1 MIESINLTGFQS
13 HKNTRLNFDNGVNVI
28 VGKSDCG
35 KSAVIRAIRL
45 VLENK
50 PNGDSFINHDCKSMS
65 VAMRVNGSDIVRGKG
80 TGENR
85 YALGKEEYTAFGQSV
100 PDPIVA
106 ATKFHGV
113 NAQFQLDSP
122 FLLSMTPGEAG
133 QYLNSIMNLDIIDQT
148 VKAAQAMARENKAAI
163 SALTATITAL
173 EKDEA
178 GYVWLTDAEAALEK
192 LQALEGKRDE
202 LTGVKQKIEDAILSI
217 ESVVLLPVPDVSK
230 QLAML
235 SKIEAE
241 HSRIMSDAEAVKNA
255 ITSVESIDLTQ
266 IPDISKQLA
275 ALVKAEA
282 DLDAAEELASQI
294 RCAIDDVSE
303 YGHKVDGLAS
313 ELSQVKKELDKIK
326 VCSACGRPL

>member
-1 MIESINLTGFQS
+1 MIESVNLTGFQS
-13 HKNTRLNFDNGVNVI
+13 HKSTRLDFDNGVNVVI
-28 VGKSDCG
+28 GKSDCG
-35 KSAVIRAIRL
+35 KSAIIRALRL

-50 PNGDSFINHDCKSMS
+50 PRGDSFLNHDCKDMTVSMKI
-65 VAMRVNGSDIVRGKG
+65 NG
-80 TGENR
+80 TGITRGQGSENT
-85 YALGKEEYTAFGQSV
+85 YTAGKEKFTAFGQSV
-100 PDPIVA
+100 PEPIVA
-106 ATKFHGV
+106 ATKFHDV

-163 SALTATITAL
+163 SALTATIAAL

-202 LTGVKQKIEDAILSI
+202 LANEGQKIEDAISSI
-217 ESVVLLPVPDVSK
+217 ESVTLLPIPDISK

-235 SKIEAE
+235 SKI
-241 HSRIMSDAEAVKNA
+241 
-255 ITSVESIDLTQ
+255 
-266 IPDISKQLA
+266 
-275 ALVKAEA
+275 EA

-303 YGHKVDGLAS
+303 YSHKVDELAS
-313 ELSQVKKELDKIK
+313 ELSQAKKELSKIK

>member
-1 MIESINLTGFQS
+1 MIESISLSGFQS
-13 HKNTRLNFDNGVNVI
+13 HKNSNLDFSNGVNVI

-35 KSAVIRAIRL
+35 KSAIIRALRL

-50 PNGDSFINHDCKSMS
+50 PSGDSFINHDCKDMTVSMKI
-65 VAMRVNGSDIVRGKG
+65 NDTDITRGKG
-80 TGENR
+80 SENT
-85 YALGKEEYTAFGQSV
+85 YTAGKEKFTAFGQSV
-100 PDPIVA
+100 PEPIVA
-106 ATKFHGV
+106 VTKFHDV

-163 SALTATITAL
+163 SALTATIATL
-173 EKDEA
+173 ESEEA

-192 LQALEGKRDE
+192 LQALEGKHNE
-202 LTGVKQKIEDAILSI
+202 LTGEKQKIEDTILSI
-217 ESVVLLPVPDVSK
+217 ESVVFLPVPDISK
-230 QLAML
+230 QLATL
-235 SKIEAE
+235 AKIETEYSNA
-241 HSRIMSDAEAVKNA
+241 ISDAEAVKNA
-255 ITSVESIDLTQ
+255 IISVESIDLTQ

-275 ALVKAEA
+275 VLAKAEA